1 MVKFVDSRTP
11 SLLSY
16 KYFIR
21 PTVHKLYGDSAPE
34 NKHQKNVQE
43 IIRMLAKNGPM
54 TTWEMAKLTHGV
66 DMVQLRTKEK
76 EYRRLLKGRV
86 DRGQTSQGII
96 DLNLVVVD
104 GVSTKRNPGNYYRL
118 SLFGILYCLDVLRFN
133 HDEIDLLA
141 KNYREILPFVFG
153 KWEFLKSILG
163 NDAYMINMLGKGMLF
178 DNPNLITILNPAF
191 FELITYFNI
200 KSNTVSTSLNEKK
213 LAELISLWFYIS
225 LLYFPPLTS
234 KKKIRDQNI
243 FLKKVL
249 DNDKFLNDWFTDFLT
264 EAQSYYDER
273 SKLVRDVSIV

>member
-21 PTVHKLYGDSAPE
+21 PAVHKLYGDFVPK

-43 IIRMLAKNGPM
+43 IIRMLAKNGAM

-96 DLNLVVVD
+96 DLNLVVV
-104 GVSTKRNPGNYYRL
+104 GGLSTKRNPGNYYRL
-118 SLFGILYCLDVLRFN
+118 SLFGILYCLDVLNFN
-133 HDEIDLLA
+133 YDEIDLLA
-141 KNYREILPFVFG
+141 KNYREILPLVFG
-153 KWEFLKSILG
+153 KWGFLKSMLG
-163 NDAYMINMLGKGMLF
+163 NNAYLINMLGKGLLF

-200 KSNTVSTSLNEKK
+200 KSNMVSTSLNEKK

-225 LLYFPPLTS
+225 LLYFPPLIS
-234 KKKIRDQNI
+234 KKKIHDQNI

-249 DNDKFLNDWFTDFLT
+249 NNDKFLNDWFTDFLT
-264 EAQSYYDER
+264 EAQSYYDDR
-273 SKLVRDVSIV
+273 SKLVRDISIV